1 MKKKRSHV
9 GCLFWVAL
17 VLLVIVVFL
26 FNRPKIAEV
35 LKSTGLTGL
44 VSKQTSQPKAPT
56 VKRVPNDQVQTQPE
70 VTVKPESG
78 GGSGTSPVSPSGA
91 GAPKPTQ
98 KQPPAKPSPT
108 APPNDTGTKS
118 TSQPPKSP
126 TPVTKT
132 ISRNF
137 QLYYVKVGAGGKPI
151 VEAVTRKVEYVNS
164 PLTKTFEE
172 LLSGAGTNGSGV
184 RTLIPAGTKLLSA
197 TIRNGTAYLDFN
209 DQFRFNS
216 YGVEG
221 YNAQLAQVVYTA
233 TQFQSVKRVQILI
246 AGTVRKFLA
255 PEGIAIDKP
264 LDRKSFQR

>member
-17 VLLVIVVFL
+17 VLLLIVVFL

-44 VSKQTSQPKAPT
+44 VSKKTSQPKAPT
-56 VKRVPNDQVQTQPE
+56 VKRVPNNQLQTQPE
-70 VTVKPESG
+70 VTVKPEAG
-78 GGSGTSPVSPSGA
+78 GGGQPAQGSPSEGTPKTTPKQEPAKTAPAPASKNESTKTTSPRSSSPA
-91 GAPKPTQ
+91 E
-98 KQPPAKPSPT
+98 
-108 APPNDTGTKS
+108 
-118 TSQPPKSP
+118 
-126 TPVTKT
+126 KT

-137 QLYYVKVGAGGKPI
+137 QLYYVKLGAGGKPL
-151 VEAVTRKVEYVNS
+151 VEAVTREVEYVNS
-164 PLTKTFEE
+164 PLTKTFDE
-172 LLSGAGTNGSGV
+172 LLSGAGADGKSV
-184 RTLIPAGTKLLSA
+184 RTLIPSGTKLLSA

-264 LDRKSFQR
+264 LDRSSFQG

>member
-17 VLLVIVVFL
+17 VLLLIVVFL

-56 VKRVPNDQVQTQPE
+56 VKRVPNNQVQTQPE

-78 GGSGTSPVSPSGA
+78 GGSRTSPVSPTVET
-91 GAPKPTQ
+91 PKTTQ
-98 KQPPAKPSPT
+98 KQAPANPAPAPSPQSST
-108 APPNDTGTKS
+108 TKKTS
-118 TSQPPKSP
+118 TPPKSSAP
-126 TPVTKT
+126 PTKT
-132 ISRNF
+132 ISREF
-137 QLYYVKVGAGGKPI
+137 QLYYVKVGAGGKPV
-151 VEAVTRKVEYVNS
+151 VEAVARKVEYVNS
-164 PLTKTFEE
+164 PLTKTFDE
-172 LLSGAGTNGSGV
+172 LLSGAGTNGNGV

-264 LDRKSFQR
+264 LDRSSFQG